1 LSQNARSLESGV
13 SRSYAHAL
21 FALSCSLPPHANPGF
36 RVKSISAPA
45 LSIPAQK
52 YMLPLST
59 ITYRLL
65 WAALLG
71 SIIGIE
77 RSVRKRPA
85 GMRTSLCVC
94 VGAALFTILSS
105 EIAKA
110 TGDTST
116 TRIASNIVQG
126 IGFLGAGV
134 ILRERGSVVGMTTAS
149 AIFAEAAIGM
159 GAGGGLYGVSGIAA
173 AIVLFALAGL
183 IYVEGALLLKC
194 RYMLFRV
201 TSDSASDMVP
211 EVHRIFKDQ
220 NINLDNFQVNMTG
233 AKHVIQFD
241 ADVTQRQQGQVL
253 AALTR
258 PGISVEMLPVERQFE

>member
-1 LSQNARSLESGV
+1 MIADVPLQ
-13 SRSYAHAL
+13 
-21 FALSCSLPPHANPGF
+21 
-36 RVKSISAPA
+36 
-45 LSIPAQK
+45 
-52 YMLPLST
+52 MLPLST

-71 SIIGIE
+71 SVIGIE
-77 RSVRKRPA
+77 RGVRKRPA

-110 TGDTST
+110 TGDAST

-159 GAGGGLYGVSGIAA
+159 GAGGGMYRVSGVAA
-173 AIVLFALAGL
+173 LIVLLTLTAL
-183 IYVEGALLLKC
+183 IYVEDFLKLKC

-201 TSDSASDMVP
+201 TTGSAVDLVP
-211 EVHRIFKDQ
+211 EVHRIFSDLNVK
-220 NINLDNFQVNMTG
+220 LDNFQLSTAG
-233 AKHVIQFD
+233 EKH
-241 ADVTQRQQGQVL
+241 G
-253 AALTR
+253 
-258 PGISVEMLPVERQFE
+258 